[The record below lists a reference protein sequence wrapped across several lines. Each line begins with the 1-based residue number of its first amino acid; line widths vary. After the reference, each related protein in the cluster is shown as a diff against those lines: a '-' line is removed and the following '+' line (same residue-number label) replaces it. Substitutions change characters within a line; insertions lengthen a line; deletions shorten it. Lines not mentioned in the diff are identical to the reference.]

1 MPGTE
6 AYQPLVLDEE
16 SHLPEDK
23 ANNTGTADDAENGVE
38 GLENENYKDDEEGIF
53 RDRPWEEG
61 EENAENQQAHLA
73 LHQIHSKSLGSASID
88 SFLDSDWDDDE
99 DEAEIARYH
108 MNFQA
113 RKDVPLPAEFR
124 KANIFE
130 LLWHAFTTLQTN
142 ARHRRAARL
151 LNMPSHSRRHQ
162 FQAAFVTWCCD
173 GTELAILLA
182 LGWIMAW
189 ILIGLA
195 VGLGRAWWVTG
206 FILFLIRISS
216 RRSVELLQSRR
227 KRRQRLSTTEA
238 VELGQSGIWS
248 DMNQRNSRG

>member
-1 MPGTE
+1 MPGIE

-16 SHLPEDK
+16 SSPSPEEN
-23 ANNTGTADDAENGVE
+23 ANNNTSTVNAENE
-38 GLENENYKDDEEGIF
+38 ELENESYTDDKEGIF
-53 RDRPWEEG
+53 RDRPWKEGGETAEE
-61 EENAENQQAHLA
+61 AHVG
-73 LHQIHSKSLGSASID
+73 LHQIHSKSSGSASID

-124 KANIFE
+124 KENIFE
-130 LLWHAFTTLQTN
+130 LLWHAFITLQTN

-162 FQAAFVTWCCD
+162 IQAAFVTWCCD

-182 LGWIMAW
+182 LGWMLAW

-195 VGLGRAWWVTG
+195 AGLGRGWWVTG

-227 KRRQRLSTTEA
+227 KRRQRLSATEA